1 MSRRVEVAVLYALF
15 AALAT
20 ATNIASQWAS
30 LGIYRGPLS
39 LPIAM
44 AFGTGTGLALKY
56 GLDKRWIFRDP
67 GTGIALHARK
77 FTAYTL
83 MGAVTTA
90 IFWVTELAFDAA
102 SPDGRLRFVGA
113 VIGLAIGYTAK
124 YQLDRRFVF
133 QATTP

>member
-1 MSRRVEVAVLYALF
+1 VLYALL

-20 ATNIASQWAS
+20 ATNIATQWAS
-30 LGIYRGPLS
+30 LMIYHGPLS
-39 LPIAM
+39 PTAM
-44 AFGTGTGLALKY
+44 AFGTGTGLPLKY

-67 GTGIALHARK
+67 GAGIALHARK

-83 MGAVTTA
+83 MGAVTTV

-133 QATTP
+133 QAAP